1 MRILITTI
9 AFCALAAPAIAKPSV
24 ISPSLIGVMP
34 KQPPIVKVKPK
45 PMPDNSEVWIRIGRC
60 EQPGSGKWGVNWIH
74 PGPQFQGGLGFYSG
88 TWDSYRPSGYPDEA
102 GQATWRQ
109 QMNVANRVANDV
121 GFSAW
126 GCF

>member
-1 MRILITTI
+1 MKILIMTI
-9 AFCALAAPAIAKPSV
+9 AFCVLAAPAIAKP
-24 ISPSLIGVMP
+24 IDG
-34 KQPPIVKVKPK
+34 PIVVKPT
-45 PMPDNSEVWIRIGRC
+45 MPDNSEVWIRIGRC
-60 EQPGSGKWGVNWIH
+60 EQPGSGKWGIDWTH